1 MKNAENFTGSVS
13 RADRRKKMKK
23 VAVVYFSQTGNTEE
37 MAAVVKDSLEGKA
50 EAVLIPCDQFTS
62 SDVGSYDAFAFGC
75 PAMGNEVLEE
85 DSFEPMFTTLE
96 GLLEGMDVVL
106 FGSYGWGDG
115 EWMRSWNERCLSDK
129 MVVKAEPVIC
139 QESPDENTKDAL
151 KALAEA
157 LIA

>member
-1 MKNAENFTGSVS
+1 
-13 RADRRKKMKK
+13 MKK

-37 MAAVVKDSLEGKA
+37 MAAVLKDSLEGKA
-50 EAVLIPCDQFTS
+50 EAALIPCDQFS
-62 SDVGSYDAFAFGC
+62 PSDVADYDAFAFGC

-85 DSFEPMFTTLE
+85 DSFEPMFTSVE
-96 GLLEGMDVVL
+96 ELLEGKDVVL

-115 EWMRSWNERCLSDK
+115 EWIRSWKERCLSDGI
-129 MVVKAEPVIC
+129 VVKAESVIC
-139 QESPDENTKDAL
+139 QESPDDAAKEAL

>member
-1 MKNAENFTGSVS
+1 
-13 RADRRKKMKK
+13 MKK

-37 MAAVVKDSLEGKA
+37 MAAVVKETLEGKA
-50 EAVLIPCDQFTS
+50 EVSLIPCDQFS
-62 SDVGSYDAFAFGC
+62 PSDVASYDAFAFGC

-85 DSFEPMFTTLE
+85 DSFEPMFTSVE
-96 GLLEGMDVVL
+96 GLLEGKDVVL

-115 EWMRSWNERCLSDK
+115 EWMRSWNERCLSDGI
-129 MVVKAEPVIC
+129 VVKAESVIC
-139 QESPDENTKDAL
+139 QESPDDTAKEAL